1 MLAINDN
8 VRNHRQRAVP
18 ERNPGVMLSHG
29 EFFWI
34 ILSLTSLQVS
44 GWYNTDSAR
53 NTVDAK
59 TNLPRTQWSEMKGS
73 LRNSKKRHVT
83 IVSGQAG
90 QDAICWRFSLQW
102 NLTWWLYRYEV
113 LVPVLARLVQRGQ
126 LVNSIG
132 PASRFWTASASTNK
146 TLYFLRSP
154 VF

>member
-1 MLAINDN
+1 M
-8 VRNHRQRAVP
+8 V
-18 ERNPGVMLSHG
+18 LSHG
-29 EFFWI
+29 DFFWI
-34 ILSLTSLQVS
+34 ILCSTSLQVS

-83 IVSGQAG
+83 IVTGQAG
-90 QDAICWRFSLQW
+90 QDAIRWRFSLQW
-102 NLTWWLYRYEV
+102 SHCHRRLYRYEV

-132 PASRFWTASASTNK
+132 PASRSWTASASTNK
-146 TLYFLRSP
+146 TLCFLRSP